1 MPKAI
6 IIETNGEIINST
18 DWKAKSEDV
27 IKKLQEDVFSKINP
41 EDSYVYRYDSYGNV
55 TFKTKRALKKG
66 EIMPSVSPAQITTK
80 LNRYLRI
87 YRPMT
92 SKEAMTLADTDYL
105 EAYGYYLDIISAIN
119 EYVTFVADK
128 QTFSAFCNITV
139 DIYNE
144 LLSDP
149 KYNQVFSSI
158 EDGFVQSNFSV
169 AEAGL
174 IDNKTV
180 ITKLQTKNAGHSL
193 IKSPESI
200 TIVNNT
206 KVDRVQI
213 QQKLEKAMG
222 LLNAGK
228 GEKK

>member
-1 MPKAI
+1 MSKEI
-6 IIETNGEIINST
+6 IIETNGRIINST
-18 DWKAKSEDV
+18 DWEAKSKDV
-27 IKKLQEDVFSKINP
+27 IQKLQDEVFSKINP
-41 EDSYVYRYDSYGNV
+41 EDSYLYRYDSYGNI

-92 SKEAMTLADTDYL
+92 IDEAKTLEDTDYL
-105 EAYGYYLDIISAIN
+105 EAYGFYLDIISAIN

-144 LLSDP
+144 LQVDP
-149 KYNQVFSSI
+149 KYSQVFASF

-174 IDNKTV
+174 IDNKTA

-193 IKSPESI
+193 VKSPESI

-206 KVDRVQI
+206 KVNRVEVN
-213 QQKLEKAMG
+213 QKLEQLMSM
-222 LLNAGK
+222 LNPGK
-228 GEKK
+228 GIKK